1 MLLHW
6 KGRQLPERQTT
17 GERLEGRQN
26 NAPALFY
33 CYFTFREKSSLSQ
46 LVEWLQHGGGGGGM
60 SGPMDIAVLPVLI
73 KMKLKFI
80 FIHKKKKGK
89 QNKCISH
96 R

>member
-33 CYFTFREKSSLSQ
+33 CYFIFREKSSLSQ
-46 LVEWLQHGGGGGGM
+46 LVERLQHGEGSM

-73 KMKLKFI
+73 KVKLKLI